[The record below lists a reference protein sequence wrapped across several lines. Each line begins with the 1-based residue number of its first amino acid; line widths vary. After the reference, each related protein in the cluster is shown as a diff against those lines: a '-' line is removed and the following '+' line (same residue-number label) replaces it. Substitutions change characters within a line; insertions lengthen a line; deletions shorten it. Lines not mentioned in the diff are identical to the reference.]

1 MIQFILGGARSGKSR
16 YAESLA
22 VRHEANSKTVFYIA
36 TAQANFTGTQ
46 TDLSKEE
53 TGSIKANDPL
63 NIDQE
68 MQDRIERHQSD
79 RPQHWQTLEAPI
91 KLAERL
97 AELDDSQH
105 CIMVD
110 CLTLWT
116 LNLIESQRLQ
126 EERSAL
132 LALLPNLKA
141 ELILVS
147 NEVGLG
153 IIPMGKLTRTFVDEL
168 GWLHQDIAKIA
179 DEVTFVTAG
188 LPMKLKAV

>member
-1 MIQFILGGARSGKSR
+1 VIQFILGGARSGKSR